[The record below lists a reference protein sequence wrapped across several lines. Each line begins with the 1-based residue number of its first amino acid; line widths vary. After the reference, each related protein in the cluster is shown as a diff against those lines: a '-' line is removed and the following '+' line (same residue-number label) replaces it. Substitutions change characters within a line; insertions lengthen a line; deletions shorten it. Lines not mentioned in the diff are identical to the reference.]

1 MANLIRGLS
10 ENGGVVFCG
19 VDSTELVRCAEQLHT
34 TSATCSAA
42 LGRPSSAFTNPRGS
56 DAALEKSLAA
66 PPRAPKPK
74 RFSATRAPC
83 GSRAMAGTH
92 D

>member
-19 VDSTELVRCAEQLHT
+19 VDSTDIVRKAEKLHT

-42 LGRPSSAFTNPRGS
+42 LGRLLTGATLMGSMLKDDRGRW
-56 DAALEKSLAA
+56 
-66 PPRAPKPK
+66 PCWRAHCLH
-74 RFSATRAPC
+74 RWHRQRE
-83 GSRAMAGTH
+83 GLH
-92 D
+92 